1 MKTHYLILAFILL
14 FYSCKPRE
22 NWIQLFNGKDLNG
35 WDIKFMGNELND
47 NYLNTFYVED
57 GILKVDYKNY
67 SDYSNKFGHIF
78 YNEPFSSYK
87 LRVEYRFVG
96 DQCPGGPGWAFR
108 NNGIMIH
115 SQSAASMGLD
125 QNFPVS
131 LEVQLLGGNGTDE
144 RPNANV
150 CTPGTTVD
158 IDGVTIEKHCI
169 NSTSKTYH
177 GDQWVTMEVIVYE
190 DSIIHH
196 ILEGDTVLTYTNPR
210 IGGGGVSNFRE
221 EEKID
226 GTALKKGYIS
236 LQAESHPTEF
246 RKIEL
251 LRLEK

>member
-1 MKTHYLILAFILL
+1 MKTHYLILAFFLL
-14 FYSCKPRE
+14 FCSCKPKE

-67 SDYSNKFGHIF
+67 SDFGNKFGHIF

-96 DQCPGGPGWAFR
+96 NQCPGGQAWAFR

-115 SQSAASMGLD
+115 SQSAASMGLN
-125 QNFPVS
+125 QSFPVS
-131 LEVQLLGGNGTDE
+131 LEVQLLGGNGTDN
-144 RPNANV
+144 RSNANL
-150 CTPGTTVD
+150 CTPGTIVD
-158 IDGVTIEKHCI
+158 IDGVTVEKHCI

-177 GDQWVTMEVIVYE
+177 GDRWVTMEVIVYE

-210 IGGGGVSNFRE
+210 VGGGGVNNFRE

-226 GTALKKGYIS
+226 GTPLKKGYIS

-246 RKIEL
+246 RKIDL
-251 LRLEK
+251 LRLE